1 MTRIL
6 QHARTGRQPMVFAN
20 LALRFALELFGIAA
34 LAYVGFTSANSVVP
48 PVVLGFGAALAL
60 IVVWS
65 LVAAPKARNPLPQRQ
80 RSLIGTGLLLGT
92 AVAVGA
98 AGQPGIAFVF
108 GAAVVANQAMLILF
122 GEDLPE
128 SLRSPSS
135 GT

>member
-1 MTRIL
+1 
-6 QHARTGRQPMVFAN
+6 MVIAN

-34 LAYVGFTSANSVVP
+34 LACWGFSSANSVVP
-48 PVVLGFGAALAL
+48 PVVLGVGAALGL

-80 RSLIGTGLLLGT
+80 RSRIGTGLLLGT
-92 AVAVGA
+92 AVALGT

-108 GAAVVANQAMLILF
+108 GAAVIANQAMLILF

-128 SLRSPSS
+128 
-135 GT
+135 